1 MNMCGTET
9 GDREMNMCGTEIG
22 AWGRV
27 VGVKS
32 GKLEITTGEK
42 FKQRD
47 MSSVFAQRLYYVLRD
62 SASSPYPDLP
72 PHHQHDPYDSHL
84 TNGLR
89 PPPPLPF
96 FSFSSFSV

>member
-1 MNMCGTET
+1 MNICGTET

-47 MSSVFAQRLYYVLRD
+47 MSSVFAQGLYYVLWD

-72 PHHQHDPYDSHL
+72 PHHQHDPYDCLLYTSPSPRDD
-84 TNGLR
+84 NR
-89 PPPPLPF
+89 SRMP
-96 FSFSSFSV
+96 SSA